1 MRNLGFDGR
10 TFLFEEEWR
19 TYRRRKPVRY
29 IRKPFTHE
37 CEVCGHCVERDN
49 PFQNAH
55 RIGFDLGIVHLA
67 LTPEFLD
74 GDTNIVT
81 AHRKLC
87 NKKAELDIQG
97 AMKLLMNQGE
107 TSLPSFLPEETHAI
121 WQEVADRENA

>member
-10 TFLFEEEWR
+10 IFLFEEEWR

-29 IRKPFTHE
+29 IRKPFASE
-37 CEVCGHCVERDN
+37 CEVCGGYAGADN

-55 RIGFDLGIVHLA
+55 RVGFDIGIIHLA

-74 GDTNIVT
+74 GNTNIVT

-87 NKKAELDIQG
+87 NKEAELDIQG
-97 AMKLLMNQGE
+97 AMKLLIAQGE
-107 TSLPSFLPEETHAI
+107 MSLPSFLPDETHAI
-121 WQEVADRENA
+121 WREVAGCESA